1 MYIPN
6 NGNWVF
12 HSDLGWMYAQSI
24 AQDSFWLH
32 DEDLG
37 WLYTSKSLNRFFY
50 MHSNGGWLYQLE
62 STSDNRF
69 WDYQENSEIQ

>member
-12 HSDLGWMYAQSI
+12 HSDLGWLYAQSI
-24 AQDSFWLH
+24 AQDSFWLY

-37 WLYTSKSLNRFFY
+37 WLYTSKTFRSFFLQAFEWW
-50 MHSNGGWLYQLE
+50 MALSIRQHI
-62 STSDNRF
+62 R
-69 WDYQENSEIQ
+69 